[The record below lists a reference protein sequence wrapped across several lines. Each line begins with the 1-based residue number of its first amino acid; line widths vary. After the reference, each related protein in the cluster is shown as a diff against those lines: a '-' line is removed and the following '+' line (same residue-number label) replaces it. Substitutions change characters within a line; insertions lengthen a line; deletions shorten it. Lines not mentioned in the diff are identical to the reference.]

1 MGGLG
6 SLLAWSPLLFL
17 LLLIPCLI
25 DASNQHVV
33 LASKAMRHYM
43 SAFLGHAQKRGKLL
57 EKEENHDYSD
67 SYVDTI
73 DYEEVDGG
81 LSDYYDIGTSEETM
95 PNVNW
100 TMLKPK

>member
-1 MGGLG
+1 M
-6 SLLAWSPLLFL
+6 
-17 LLLIPCLI
+17 
-25 DASNQHVV
+25 
-33 LASKAMRHYM
+33 KRYM
-43 SAFLGHAQKRGKLL
+43 SAFLDHAKRRGKLL
-57 EKEENHDYSD
+57 EKEEVPDDSD
-67 SYVDTI
+67 NYEDTV